1 MRLGMM
7 GWRLLVVAA
16 LAGGRLSAA
25 DGEKGWWHGE
35 VFDLLAPSHEVA
47 SRGRSAAVTITV
59 LQSAGEDFRLRLS
72 WPGTP
77 VGSPTK
83 VEAWRSGEC
92 VACALERLVRKDRE
106 SVGGLVARLAPS
118 VRSAMELQ
126 PAGELVRWF
135 RLATTLQD
143 RSARNIA
150 QNLRAEVRGGPV
162 EVTLDGLTYVV
173 EFLGS
178 QRYHRVDLAGPVV
191 SLPKEAGLPEIVGLL
206 ERTLGS
212 MGRRL

>member
-16 LAGGRLSAA
+16 LAGGPLSAA
-25 DGEKGWWHGE
+25 DGEKGLWHGD
-35 VFDLLAPSHEVA
+35 VFDMLAPSHEVM
-47 SRGRSAAVTITV
+47 SRGRSAAITITV
-59 LQSAGEDFRLRLS
+59 LQSAGEDFRLSLS

-77 VGSPTK
+77 VCSPTK

-106 SVGGLVARLAPS
+106 SVAGMVARLAPS
-118 VRSAMELQ
+118 VRSAVELQ
-126 PAGELVRWF
+126 PAGKLIRWF

-162 EVTLDGLTYVV
+162 EVTLDGSTYVV
-173 EFLGS
+173 ELLGS

-191 SLPKEAGLPEIVGLL
+191 SLPKEAGLVEIVRLL

-212 MGRRL
+212 MGRQL